1 MNWLLHYLKIVKEYA
16 RDYVLEN
23 PGLKVLALLI
33 TGVLWLSVASRP
45 VSLLPIANVPIEFI
59 NLESPALTVSKWD
72 TLQARVL
79 VEGPRDVLDSL
90 RPSQLSVAA
99 DMAGV
104 EAGVRVIQLHIDPSR
119 LPQSVK
125 LREIEPRTVRV
136 TVERVVEKR
145 VLIMPRLEGK
155 PAVGYE
161 VIGTQLEPEM
171 VSISGAES
179 QVREV
184 DQVTTESVGLY
195 ERTETF
201 SERVAIDIG
210 SPNLRLSDPIRGRVM
225 LIINIGEI
233 RRERT
238 FERVPVTVSNAP
250 RKARAFPPFVRV
262 ILSGARSAIEQ
273 ITPEDISVV
282 VEYQNGQYSYEPRVS
297 LSQTFTDRVSVKSF
311 APGTVQIR

>member
-1 MNWLLHYLKIVKEYA
+1 
-16 RDYVLEN
+16 
-23 PGLKVLALLI
+23 
-33 TGVLWLSVASRP
+33 
-45 VSLLPIANVPIEFI
+45 
-59 NLESPALTVSKWD
+59 
-72 TLQARVL
+72 
-79 VEGPRDVLDSL
+79 
-90 RPSQLSVAA
+90 
-99 DMAGV
+99 
-104 EAGVRVIQLHIDPSR
+104 
-119 LPQSVK
+119 
-125 LREIEPRTVRV
+125 
-136 TVERVVEKR
+136 
-145 VLIMPRLEGK
+145 MPRLEGK

>member
-33 TGVLWLSVASRP
+33 TAVLWLSVASRP
-45 VSLLPIANVPIEFI
+45 VSQLPVANVPVEFT
-59 NLESPALTVSKWD
+59 NLEWTVLTVSKWD

-79 VEGPRDVLDSL
+79 VEGPRDVLDSM
-90 RPSQLSVAA
+90 RPSALSVAA

-104 EAGVRVIQLHIDPSR
+104 EAGVRVIPLQIDSSR

-125 LREIEPRTVRV
+125 VREIEPRTVRV
-136 TVERVVEKR
+136 TVERVVEKQ
-145 VLIMPRLEGK
+145 VPIAPRLEGK

-161 VIGTQLEPEM
+161 VIGTQLVPE
-171 VSISGAES
+171 VIAISGAES

-184 DQVTTESVGLY
+184 DQVTTESVSLY

-201 SERVAIDIG
+201 SDRVAIDIG
-210 SPNLRLSDPIRGRVM
+210 SSNLRLSDPSRQRVM
-225 LIINIGEI
+225 LIVNIGEI

-238 FERVPVTVSNAP
+238 FERVPVTISNAP
-250 RKARAFPPFVRV
+250 RKARAFPAYVRV

-273 ITPEDISVV
+273 LTPEDISVV
-282 VEYQNGQYSYEPRVS
+282 VEYQSGQHSYEPRVS